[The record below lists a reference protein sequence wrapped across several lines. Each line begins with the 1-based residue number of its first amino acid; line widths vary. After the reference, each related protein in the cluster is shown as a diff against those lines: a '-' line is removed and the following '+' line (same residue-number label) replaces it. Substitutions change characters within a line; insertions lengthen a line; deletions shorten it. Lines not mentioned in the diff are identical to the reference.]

1 MYIYAC
7 IYIYAYETSAVQFH
21 HVMNRSYHKITIL
34 SLNYAVPKVKL
45 FEFEQKL
52 KKTIYL

>member
-21 HVMNRSYHKITIL
+21 HVMNRSYHKTIL